1 MSEPSEIVDVVVHLS
16 RRSGGGEAPP
26 MKRLRRGGAR
36 AGSAP
41 LALEASDLAPVTAGL
56 PARFL
61 GRFSLPA
68 LCAEMDQAG
77 VLPALRTRGYDP
89 SVRIE
94 EEEGEHR
101 LLVTSSN
108 GAEVLIDLRM
118 TEEALPV
125 TAPAL
130 RSHGIEVLSVLTV
143 EWLSL
148 QDPRAVFTRERPRL
162 PGQTHPGLGL
172 GRQLYLRVLGWAAA
186 WGRTASSTCPRSSTT
201 RSSTRRPSLPGRGR
215 AGRFE
220 GPLPRSRGPPVAD
233 ASAAL
238 EAGRVVDDGRQPV
251 TWSPGDMLAALSPPV
266 REYLARQYRAA
277 VAAAR
282 KPSIPRRER
291 LNYLFSPR
299 SRRRDRGRA
308 RPEL

>member
-1 MSEPSEIVDVVVHLS
+1 
-16 RRSGGGEAPP
+16 
-26 MKRLRRGGAR
+26 MKRLRRGGVR

-41 LALEASDLAPVTAGL
+41 LALEASDLAPAAAGF
-56 PARFL
+56 PSRFL
-61 GRFSLPA
+61 GRLSLPA

-94 EEEGEHR
+94 VEEGEHR
-101 LLVTSSN
+101 LLVTSSS
-108 GAEVLIDLRM
+108 GEILIDLRM

-125 TAPAL
+125 AEPAL
-130 RSHGIEVLSVLTV
+130 RSRGIEVLSVLVV
-143 EWLSL
+143 EWLAL

-172 GRQLYLRVLGWAAA
+172 GRQLYGRVLGWAAA
-186 WGRTASSTCPRSSTT
+186 WGKDGLVNVPAFFHNAKFYAP
-201 RSSTRRPSLPGRGR
+201 PFAFLY
-215 AGRFE
+215 AAEQGRFE
-220 GPLPRSRGPPVAD
+220 ALRRDLAGCSVAD

-238 EAGRVVDDGRQPV
+238 EAGRVLDAATGEPV

-266 REYLARQYRAA
+266 RDYLASPEYSRV

-282 KPSIPRRER
+282 EACRFRIAE
-291 LNYLFSPR
+291 
-299 SRRRDRGRA
+299 GA
-308 RPEL
+308 

>member
-1 MSEPSEIVDVVVHLS
+1 
-16 RRSGGGEAPP
+16 
-26 MKRLRRGGAR
+26 MKRLRRGGVR

-41 LALEASDLAPVTAGL
+41 LALEASDLAPVAPGF

-89 SVRIE
+89 SVRIDVD
-94 EEEGEHR
+94 EGEHR
-101 LLVTSSN
+101 LLVTSSS
-108 GAEVLIDLRM
+108 GEILIDLRM

-125 TAPAL
+125 AEPAL
-130 RSHGIEVLSVLTV
+130 HSRGIEVLSVLVV

-148 QDPRAVFTRERPRL
+148 QDPRGVFTRERPRL

-172 GRQLYLRVLGWAAA
+172 GRQLYGRVLGWAAA
-186 WGRTASSTCPRSSTT
+186 WGKDCLVNVPAFFHNAKFYAP
-201 RSSTRRPSLPGRGR
+201 PFAFLY
-215 AGRFE
+215 AAEQGRFE
-220 GPLPRSRGPPVAD
+220 ALCRDLAGCAVAD

-238 EAGRVVDDGRQPV
+238 EGGRVLDAATGEPV

-266 REYLARQYRAA
+266 REYLTSPEYSRA

-282 KPSIPRRER
+282 EACRFRVAE
-291 LNYLFSPR
+291 N
-299 SRRRDRGRA
+299 A
-308 RPEL
+308 

>member
-1 MSEPSEIVDVVVHLS
+1 V
-16 RRSGGGEAPP
+16 
-26 MKRLRRGGAR
+26 KRLRRDGSVRSA
-36 AGSAP
+36 SAP
-41 LALEASDLAPVTAGL
+41 LALEGSDLAAAGGL
-56 PARFL
+56 SSRYL
-61 GRFSLPA
+61 GRFTLPA

-94 EEEGEHR
+94 REEGEHR

-108 GAEVLIDLRM
+108 GSEVLIDLRM
-118 TEEALPV
+118 REEALPISD
-125 TAPAL
+125 PGL
-130 RSHGIEVLSVLTV
+130 RSRGLEVLSVLVV

-172 GRQLYLRVLGWAAA
+172 GRQLYGRVLGWAAA
-186 WGRTASSTCPRSSTT
+186 WGKDGLVNVPAFFHNAKFYAP
-201 RSSTRRPSLPGRGR
+201 PFAFLD
-215 AGRFE
+215 AAEQGRFE
-220 GPLPRSRGPPVAD
+220 ALCRDLAGHPVAD

-238 EAGRVVDDGRQPV
+238 EAGRVVEVASGEPV

-266 REYLARQYRAA
+266 REYLASPEYARA

-282 KPSIPRRER
+282 D
-291 LNYLFSPR
+291 
-299 SRRRDRGRA
+299 SRHFRVA
-308 RPEL
+308 ESA